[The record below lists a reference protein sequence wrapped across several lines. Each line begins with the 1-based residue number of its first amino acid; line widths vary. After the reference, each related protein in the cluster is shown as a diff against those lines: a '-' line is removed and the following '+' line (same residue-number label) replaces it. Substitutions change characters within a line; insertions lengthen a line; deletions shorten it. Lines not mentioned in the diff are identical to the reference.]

1 MELRTSKDC
10 RDAYREILQ
19 GYSYVSEQS
28 LYIKHFKEPDL
39 GALDTLYKGCSE
51 ETSEIGLS
59 SEKEQLKYLEEK
71 EYWTLEE
78 EQEYIN
84 AGLAVTDAFLF
95 QEKLKD
101 EKQRISFNETIEE
114 QLKNLKKIDDQRREL
129 VEPTIESYCEKRVN
143 EHYVRFALF
152 RDEELKEP
160 MFSEEEF
167 QNLSFRE
174 LAELVRTYNKA
185 ISKYKERN
193 IKRIGV
199 CYFFLNSFLMAEN
212 DPIKFYGKSVLDMT
226 VYQQNLFSKG
236 KFNKYI
242 LEEGKSPP
250 ESMYEM
256 FETGG
261 MDQVV
266 SWFDNT
272 HLQIQAERDRQKAQA
287 SAQNANQ
294 GRGAGFIRQG

>member
-1 MELRTSKDC
+1 
-10 RDAYREILQ
+10 
-19 GYSYVSEQS
+19 
-28 LYIKHFKEPDL
+28 
-39 GALDTLYKGCSE
+39 
-51 ETSEIGLS
+51 
-59 SEKEQLKYLEEK
+59 
-71 EYWTLEE
+71 
-78 EQEYIN
+78 
-84 AGLAVTDAFLF
+84 
-95 QEKLKD
+95 
-101 EKQRISFNETIEE
+101 
-114 QLKNLKKIDDQRREL
+114 
-129 VEPTIESYCEKRVN
+129 
-143 EHYVRFALF
+143 
-152 RDEELKEP
+152 